1 MIVNRDPGDE
11 HTTRNEPVAVNSK
24 LERPFE
30 LPPAAVSETEPERAG
45 SVTGLRCGSWWRAM
59 APIC

>member
-11 HTTRNEPVAVNSK
+11 HTARNEPVAVNSK

-30 LPPAAVSETEPERAG
+30 LPPAAVSETEPERAAVVTTPGG
-45 SVTGLRCGSWWRAM
+45 SLAAGPLG
-59 APIC
+59 